1 MGQLDLQLIFH
12 MALPAPVG
20 SLKPEVDSLASM

>member
-20 SLKPEVDSLASM
+20 SLNPEVDSLASM